1 MSSLGTNYKN
11 QSIFSRFKFL
21 ILPLALLGM
30 VGNTMTFLNKWC
42 TGNTR
47 WLIIG
52 LLATNFILKAKL
64 FRYFDAKFA
73 LILFLYLMWC
83 LLSAF
88 WSDVPFLSFMKS
100 GILIILSV
108 TLIRSG
114 IEWIRIKSL
123 YNALDYLWMLAFAT
137 LIAGFVGKYGYSQEM
152 VNDFNGTSIA
162 EFQGLVRGANMFGAL
177 TAMSFPFFL
186 WRTYLAFVDKKI
198 YLFWF
203 FLTVSCFLFLMLS
216 FSRSAILFFLGTFL
230 FFLMSIDINKKF
242 QLFLVVIIIALGT
255 VIIFPTYI
263 NALADVVVTHIY
275 KGQTNY
281 TRSLF
286 STRITTWQQSL
297 EGAEEGGWMGL
308 GYGVSF
314 GQTNFKLTE
323 DLKSYLYGREKGN
336 SQLGIMEE
344 TGKIGL
350 IFYLFLLCGMEAK
363 LFKLF
368 INAQNSD
375 QRTLIGILMGTFNGM
390 IMHSLFEAWWS
401 SPGSPESIYFW
412 TLIGIILGTEIRIK
426 NNKVELNAIE
436 IKTLRRNNLARGS

>member
-64 FRYFDAKFA
+64 FRYFDAKFT

-83 LLSAF
+83 LLTAF
-88 WSDVPFLSFMKS
+88 WSDVPNLSFMKS

-114 IEWIRIKSL
+114 IEWMRIKSL
-123 YNALDYLWMLAFAT
+123 HGALDYLWMLAFAS
-137 LIAGFVGKYGYSQEM
+137 LLAGFVGKYGYSQEM
-152 VNDFNGTSIA
+152 VNDSNGPA
-162 EFQGLVRGANMFGAL
+162 VVEFHGLVRGANMFGAL
-177 TAMSFPFFL
+177 MGMSFPFFL
-186 WRTYLAFVDKKI
+186 WRTYRAFANKKI

-216 FSRSAILFFLGTFL
+216 FSRSSILFFLCTFL

-242 QLFLVVIIIALGT
+242 QLFFVVIIMALGIS
-255 VIIFPTYI
+255 IIFPTYI
-263 NALADVVVTHIY
+263 NVLADAMVTHIY
-275 KGQTNY
+275 KSNTTN
-281 TRSLF
+281 SLF
-286 STRITTWQQSL
+286 LSRKTNWQESL
-297 EGAEEGGWMGL
+297 EAAQEGGWTGL

-314 GQTNFKLTE
+314 GQTNFELTE
-323 DLKSYLYGREKGN
+323 GFKSYLYGREKGN
-336 SQLGIMEE
+336 SQLGIIEE

-368 INAQNSD
+368 INAQNAD
-375 QRTLIGILMGTFNGM
+375 QRVLIGILAGTFHGM
-390 IMHSLFEAWWS
+390 IIHSLFEAWWN

-426 NNKVELNAIE
+426 SNKVKLNAIE
-436 IKTLRRNNLARGS
+436 IKTLHRNNLAGSA